1 MNEMGLDI
9 RINTMNL
16 DELYDLYPTID
27 YFNEHSLSRDFCDM
41 VCRKDSFEHE
51 PELDKIGRMV
61 GVDIKSLYDMEN
73 YVDHHDLEDQLN
85 FLESKVEKIRFQ
97 KQVSDWRNKLEG
109 NIDDITNLINKL
121 IDKLSS
127 IDDLGN
133 RLNDEYESQYGG
145 WYEEEIIE
153 YFDYFS
159 DFKIDKGDGYIGNNF
174 GQDLRNF
181 KRFLE
186 FAKENGRTTVWFHY
200 G

>member
-1 MNEMGLDI
+1 MGLDI
-9 RINTMNL
+9 RINTTNL

-27 YFNEHSLSRDFCDM
+27 YFHEHSLSRDFCDM
-41 VCRKDSFEHE
+41 ICRKDAFEHE

-61 GVDIKSLYDMEN
+61 GVDIKPLYDMEN
-73 YVDHHDLEDQLN
+73 YVDDHDLEDQLN
-85 FLESKVEKIRFQ
+85 FMESEVDKLRFQ

-109 NIDDITNLINKL
+109 NIDDIANLINQL

-145 WYEEEIIE
+145 WYEEETIE

-186 FAKENGRTTVWFHY
+186 FAKANGRKTVWFHY